1 MTMDGCV
8 CVLVV
13 VVVCVCWWA
22 GMSWRMLVVMLLL
35 ARKNSA
41 PNFETSSFPLPARCL
56 LEFCVTV

>member
-1 MTMDGCV
+1 
-8 CVLVV
+8 
-13 VVVCVCWWA
+13 
-22 GMSWRMLVVMLLL
+22 LVVMLLL